1 MAVHEQPPQ
10 EPGGIVA
17 VVRAEASAEVIQGPE
32 TLRRIA
38 AGELNPDGTPVT
50 RDDDEDR
57 A

>member
-1 MAVHEQPPQ
+1 MPVQLQ

-38 AGELNPDGTPVT
+38 AGELNPDGTPVA
-50 RDDDEDR
+50 RDDEEKR
-57 A
+57 S